1 MGRPKKVEAELL
13 LAAAQQV
20 VVDRGAAHLTLDAVA
35 NDAGVSKASVLY
47 DYKSKD
53 ALVHALVTS
62 KFDAAARKI
71 EAAKT
76 AFEDGEDAG
85 IRARLA
91 VANEFRPSVD
101 DRAVA
106 IAVISAMA
114 GNCELREVGRAF
126 YKAAIDDVV
135 RTASSPRG
143 ALLAFLAMEGLQRL
157 DYLGF
162 VQWTQEEFDGLL
174 RDIAWLASEIPDTQ
188 AGPDDPGDRPPMGP
202 SPKTSP

>member
-13 LAAAQQV
+13 LEAAQHV
-20 VVDRGAAHLTLDAVA
+20 VVDQGAAHLTLNAVA

-53 ALVHALVTS
+53 ALIHALVTS
-62 KFDAAARKI
+62 KLDAAARKI
-71 EAAKT
+71 DT
-76 AFEDGEDAG
+76 ARQALEGSEDAG

-106 IAVISAMA
+106 IAVISAMS
-114 GNCELREVGRAF
+114 GNAELREVGRAF

-135 RTASSPRG
+135 KTASSPRG
-143 ALLAFLAMEGLQRL
+143 ALLAFLAMEGIQRL
-157 DYLGF
+157 DYLGL
-162 VQWTQEEFDGLL
+162 VQWTQEEFDTLL
-174 RDIAWLASEIPDTQ
+174 RDIEWLCSQTPAVPARPEDRES
-188 AGPDDPGDRPPMGP
+188 GPDAEPPP
-202 SPKTSP
+202 SMRS